1 MNEQEYLDH
10 LQSLWKKNWPPH
22 LPAEP
27 NYPFGEILLTE
38 YLSRWAQKN
47 PDKPSFIYYGTE
59 ITFKE
64 LDDLSSQFATLL
76 SSTGFTKGDRV
87 AVMLPNCP
95 QFVIVFF
102 GILKL
107 GCVHVPVNPMF
118 KEHELLYE
126 LNDTEAKMI
135 VVLDQLF
142 PLVQAVKEQTSLDQV
157 LVTRFSDYLPE
168 KPTFPI
174 HETLHVPRV
183 DCPGTLD
190 LMTELPKHSINYPAT
205 ELHLD
210 DVVALNYTGG
220 TTGMPKGCEH
230 TQRDMIYTAATSVTY
245 LSEVSENDVGMN
257 YLPIF
262 WIAGEDMGIIFPVFS
277 GATFILLGRWDP
289 LAAMEAIQHYK
300 ITRFGGVL
308 DNIVEL
314 MEHPQ
319 VGNYDLSSVQL
330 PTVSSFI
337 KKMNTDYREKW
348 RSLAGSDSILREAA
362 YGMTETH
369 TCDTFTNGL
378 QTDDLDLNSKPVF
391 CGLPMPGTLFK
402 ILDFET
408 RQLVPLGED
417 GEIMVKSPSLLKS
430 YWNKPEATERD
441 LQDGWLSTGDIGMLD
456 EEGYL
461 HFLGRR
467 KEMLKVRGMSVFPS
481 ELEVI
486 LGRHPAIHGS
496 GVTGRLDPEKG
507 QVPVAYI
514 QLKPEYE
521 GKITAEEL
529 FGWCKENMATY
540 KVPEIKFI
548 KELPLT
554 ATGKVIKEKLG
565 KE

>member
-1 MNEQEYLDH
+1 MNEQEYLDR
-10 LQSLWKKNWPPH
+10 LQQLWEKNWPSH
-22 LPAEP
+22 LPKESR
-27 NYPFGEILLTE
+27 YPFGEVLLTE
-38 YLSRWAQKN
+38 YLQRWAQKN
-47 PDKPSFIYYGTE
+47 PDKPSIIYYGAE
-59 ITFKE
+59 VTFKQ
-64 LDDLSSQFATLL
+64 LDDLSSQFAAFL
-76 SSTGFTKGDRV
+76 SSLGYTKGDRV
-87 AVMLPNCP
+87 AVMIPNCP
-95 QFVIVFF
+95 QFLIVFF

-126 LNDTEAKMI
+126 LNDTEARLI

-142 PLVQAVKEQTSLDQV
+142 PLVQSVKEQTSLEHAV
-157 LVTRFSDYLPE
+157 ITRFSDYLPDN
-168 KPTFPI
+168 PTFPI
-174 HETLHVPRV
+174 HETLQAPPV

-190 LMTELPKHSINYPAT
+190 LVTELARQGTTYPDNSVQ
-205 ELHLD
+205 LD
-210 DVVALNYTGG
+210 DVVAFNYTGG

-230 TQRDMIYTAATSVTY
+230 TQRDMIYTAATSVTF
-245 LSEVSENDVGMN
+245 LSELTDADVGMN

-262 WIAGEDMGIIFPVFS
+262 WIAGEDMGVIFPIFS

-289 LAAMEAIQHYK
+289 LAAMAAIQRYK

-314 MEHPQ
+314 MEHPD
-319 VGNYDLSSVQL
+319 VGNYDLSSVQM

-348 RSLAGSDSILREAA
+348 KKLAGGIMREAA

-378 QTDDLDLNSKPVF
+378 QTDDLDLKSKPVF

-408 RQLVPLGED
+408 RELVPLGQE

-456 EEGYL
+456 EEGFL

-481 ELEVI
+481 EIEVI

-496 GVTGRLDPEKG
+496 GVTGQSDPEKG
-507 QVPVAYI
+507 QIPVAYI
-514 QLKPEYE
+514 QLKPEYQ
-521 GKITAEEL
+521 GKITPEEL
-529 FGWCKENMATY
+529 RSWCRDNMATY
-540 KVPEIKFI
+540 KVPVVKFI
-548 KELPLT
+548 KDLPLT
-554 ATGKVIKEKLG
+554 ATGKVIKEELG
-565 KE
+565 KD